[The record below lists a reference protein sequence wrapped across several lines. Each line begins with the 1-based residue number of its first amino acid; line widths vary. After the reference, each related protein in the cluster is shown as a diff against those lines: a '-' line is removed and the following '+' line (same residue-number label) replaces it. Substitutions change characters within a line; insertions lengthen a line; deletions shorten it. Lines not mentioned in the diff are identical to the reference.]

1 MLIRQIWQIL
11 LIWQIWQ
18 IWQSWHTWKLERY
31 AKFDKFNK
39 IDKFDRFDKFFWYN
53 KFCWFDKS
61 DIFDKVDIIE
71 NLKDMPSF
79 TVLNKRSYCII
90 GWDKNFKIYTGKY
103 EKKGSFLPLYMILS
117 IFLVN
122 FKPLFHIF
130 LYPFLKKA
138 YTTLISGQN
147 YLTNPIKFLLGP
159 FFGFQQYPFES
170 H

>member
-1 MLIRQIWQIL
+1 MKEVVCGIVFIL
-11 LIWQIWQ
+11 CVDYKCSTNPY
-18 IWQSWHTWKLERY
+18 SWIKREKMSDHYFKFTPIDRFNNFNRY
-31 AKFDKFNK
+31 VKFDKFNK

-130 LYPFLKKA
+130 LYPFLKRGLHHLNQWTKLP
-138 YTTLISGQN
+138 Y
-147 YLTNPIKFLLGP
+147 
-159 FFGFQQYPFES
+159 
-170 H
+170 